1 MSAPLIPAGPRKLM
15 KANHRQERFARVYA
29 ATLDPDRA
37 LEKAGYNLTTDEA
50 KKEAKSRLLRNP
62 AVRVIVDEIFAKVA
76 ANHGMDAD
84 GVMGRFKLV
93 YLEAMADKD
102 WTAAVAALVQIG
114 KVYGIFER
122 DNRQKHVTAEDAERI
137 KKELEAWGVS
147 FTRVN
152 APTVLVNDA
161 EAPVV
166 IPPPPENP

>member
-1 MSAPLIPAGPRKLM
+1 MV

-37 LEKAGYNLTTDEA
+37 LEKAGYNLTTDESKA
-50 KKEAKSRLLRNP
+50 EAKSRLLKNP
-62 AVRVIVDEIFAKVA
+62 AVRVIVDEIFSKVA
-76 ANHGMDAD
+76 AKHGMDAD

-122 DNRQKHVTAEDAERI
+122 DNRQRYVTPEDADRLRA
-137 KKELEAWGVS
+137 ELEARGFS
-147 FTRVN
+147 FARVH
-152 APTVLVNDA
+152 APAVMTNDVT
-161 EAPVV
+161 PVV
-166 IPPPPENP
+166 VETPK